1 MRDERGGEI
10 LLVED
15 NETILEAFSVLLTES
30 GYPVIKAAS
39 GRDALELAEEHAPGL
54 VLLDLGLPDMNGL
67 EVVRELKAKETTARI
82 PVIAITGH
90 ALDTDRDAC
99 MAAGCDGY
107 VTKPVDTRQLLDL
120 IPNHITE
127 PTEPAG

>member
-1 MRDERGGEI
+1 LNGNGGGEI

-15 NETILEAFSVLLTES
+15 NETILEAFSILLTES
-30 GYPVIKAAS
+30 GYPVIRATS
-39 GRDALELAEEHAPGL
+39 GRDALELAEEHSPGL
-54 VLLDLGLPDMNGL
+54 VLLDLGLPDMSGL
-67 EVVRELKAKETTARI
+67 DVVRTLKAQEATAGI

-99 MAAGCDGY
+99 IAAGCDGY

-120 IPNHITE
+120 IPTHIVD
-127 PTEPAG
+127 AG